1 MTNHDLSNNSL
12 VAASSNHHIPPQ
24 RTARHPV
31 TMVTLAMLK
40 AQEVLVRYT
49 DDFQKDFD
57 FDDVVDD
64 VRRYVLTD
72 AECADILSHAHSA
85 AEQIDKLIFVLSTSA
100 HKLGEFINA
109 IEEKYCWL
117 AQRMRSALQ
126 DDSKDAELDL
136 IRQKIQ
142 ELRGRIPRL
151 EAFNVQRKHY
161 VSVVWRII
169 YVETNCI

>member
-1 MTNHDLSNNSL
+1 
-12 VAASSNHHIPPQ
+12 
-24 RTARHPV
+24 
-31 TMVTLAMLK
+31 MVSLAMLK

-72 AECADILSHAHSA
+72 AECTDILSHTQSA

-100 HKLGEFINA
+100 HKLADFINA
-109 IEEKYCWL
+109 IEEKYYWL

-126 DDSKDAELDL
+126 DDSKDDELEL
-136 IRQKIQ
+136 IRQQIQ
-142 ELRGRIPRL
+142 ELRSRIPRL

-161 VSVVWRII
+161 VSVKCCGI
-169 YVETNCI
+169 YVAGDIDL